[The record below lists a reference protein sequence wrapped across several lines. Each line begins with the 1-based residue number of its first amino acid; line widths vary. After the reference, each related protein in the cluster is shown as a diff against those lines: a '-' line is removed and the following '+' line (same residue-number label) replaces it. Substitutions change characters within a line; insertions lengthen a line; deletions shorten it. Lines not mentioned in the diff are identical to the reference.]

1 MTAEA
6 GAYPPVASTASPSKA
21 RYLRRTLASRLRL
34 GPCLLACDIA
44 TFGVVGLVAGVA
56 SLAGALT
63 LAVIIATYHAGRLYR
78 PRLTLSLLDDVPP
91 LVGRALAV
99 TAAVL
104 VVFPL
109 LGSALDATRMLSVA
123 STAIALLL
131 LTRGVSYTAIRE
143 ARRRRLVAH
152 RTVIVGDGEEG
163 RRLVEEM
170 HHHPEYGLRP
180 VGYLGSDTA
189 RPADGVPLLGASVE
203 LARVVRGHSISVV
216 VLALTSRPPGEL
228 VSCVRT
234 CDSLRCDVLWV
245 PQLFELSPVHP
256 QMDLLWGYPLM
267 RRRREVFGLV
277 GRTVKRSVDVIIAAV
292 ALLGALPLMAGCAL
306 AVRLGS
312 HGPVLF
318 RQRRLGVGLH
328 SFVMIK
334 FRTLRAADGASEPVG
349 RFLRKYSLDEL
360 PQLVN
365 VLRGDMSL
373 VGPRPELP
381 MFVDEFSGRYRG
393 YRDRHR
399 VKAGLTGWSQIHGLR
414 GKCSIEDRAR
424 FDNQYIENWSVWEDV
439 KILMRTVAALLRH
452 RGDVT

>member
-1 MTAEA
+1 
-6 GAYPPVASTASPSKA
+6 
-21 RYLRRTLASRLRL
+21 
-34 GPCLLACDIA
+34 
-44 TFGVVGLVAGVA
+44 
-56 SLAGALT
+56 
-63 LAVIIATYHAGRLYR
+63 
-78 PRLTLSLLDDVPP
+78 
-91 LVGRALAV
+91 
-99 TAAVL
+99 
-104 VVFPL
+104 
-109 LGSALDATRMLSVA
+109 
-123 STAIALLL
+123 
-131 LTRGVSYTAIRE
+131 
-143 ARRRRLVAH
+143 
-152 RTVIVGDGEEG
+152 
-163 RRLVEEM
+163 
-170 HHHPEYGLRP
+170 
-180 VGYLGSDTA
+180 
-189 RPADGVPLLGASVE
+189 
-203 LARVVRGHSISVV
+203 
-216 VLALTSRPPGEL
+216 
-228 VSCVRT
+228 
-234 CDSLRCDVLWV
+234 
-245 PQLFELSPVHP
+245 
-256 QMDLLWGYPLM
+256 MDLLWGYPLI
-267 RRRREVFGLV
+267 RRRREVYGLV
-277 GRTVKRSVDVIIAAV
+277 GRTVKRSIDVIIAAV

>member
-6 GAYPPVASTASPSKA
+6 GAYPPAASAPVPSKA
-21 RYLRRTLASRLRL
+21 RYLQRTLAGRLRL
-34 GPCLLACDIA
+34 GPCLVACDIA
-44 TFGVVGLVAGVA
+44 TFALVGLVGRAV
-56 SLAGALT
+56 SLAGAVT
-63 LAVIIATYHAGRLYR
+63 LAVIIVTYQAGRLYR

-91 LVGRALAV
+91 LIGRALAA

-109 LGSALDATRMLSVA
+109 LGSDLDATRILFVA
-123 STAIALLL
+123 TTAIALLM
-131 LTRGVSYTAIRE
+131 LTRGASYAAIRE

-152 RTVIVGDGEEG
+152 RTVIVGDSDEG
-163 RRLVEEM
+163 RRLAEEM

-189 RPADGVPLLGASVE
+189 CPADGVSLLGHSTE
-203 LARVVRGHSISVV
+203 LARVVSDHSISVV
-216 VLALTSRPPGEL
+216 VLALKSRPPREL

-234 CDSLRCDVLWV
+234 CDSMRCDVFWV
-245 PQLFELSPVHP
+245 PQFFELSPVHP
-256 QMDLLWGYPLM
+256 QMDLLWDYPLI
-267 RRRREVFGLV
+267 RRRREVYGLV
-277 GRTVKRSVDVIIAAV
+277 GRTVKRSIDVIIAAV
-292 ALLGALPLMAGCAL
+292 ALLAALPLMAGCAL

-312 HGPVLF
+312 DGPVLF
-318 RQRRLGVGLH
+318 RQRRLGVGLR

-334 FRTLRAADGASEPVG
+334 FRTLRSADAAPGPVG

-360 PQLVN
+360 PQLFN

-381 MFVDEFSGRYRG
+381 VFVDEFSGRYPG

-414 GKCSIEDRAR
+414 GECSIEDRAH
-424 FDNQYIENWSVWEDV
+424 FDNQYIENWSIWGDV
-439 KILMRTVAALLRH
+439 KILLRTMTALLH
-452 RGDVT
+452 YRGT